1 MTSMLERYLGR
12 PIRDTTGGHWW
23 IWIFLLPIALWA
35 WPFVVIYLIGR
46 LVMDMMQY
54 TPSETRL
61 AALAAN
67 SDLPEIPPPVRPVDA
82 GVFPAK
88 ADYQGPETQ
97 WWDVDDVPVGKEH
110 GRPEDEWWDIED
122 VQLGSGAPTS
132 SGNEP
137 LIQFWGM
144 VGLVFLLTFVL
155 LGANGA
161 AFTFALLSTSV
172 LLVIFYQIGPL
183 RSMLGN
189 E

>member
-1 MTSMLERYLGR
+1 MASMLERYLGR

-67 SDLPEIPPPVRPVDA
+67 SDLPEIPPPVRP
-82 GVFPAK
+82 
-88 ADYQGPETQ
+88 
-97 WWDVDDVPVGKEH
+97 
-110 GRPEDEWWDIED
+110 EDEWWDIED
-122 VQLGSGAPTS
+122 VQLGSDAPSS
-132 SGNEP
+132 SGNET

-144 VGLVFLLTFVL
+144 VGLVFLLTFIL

-161 AFTFALLSTSV
+161 ALTFALLSTSV

>member
-1 MTSMLERYLGR
+1 MASMLERYLGR

-23 IWIFLLPIALWA
+23 IWIFLLPIALWV

-67 SDLPEIPPPVRPVDA
+67 SDLPEIPPPVRPED
-82 GVFPAK
+82 
-88 ADYQGPETQ
+88 E
-97 WWDVDDVPVGKEH
+97 WWDVDDVLVGKEH

-122 VQLGSGAPTS
+122 VQLGSDAPSS
-132 SGNEP
+132 SGNET

-144 VGLVFLLTFVL
+144 VGLVFLLTFIL

>member
-1 MTSMLERYLGR
+1 MASMLERYLGR

-23 IWIFLLPIALWA
+23 IWIFLLPIALWV

-67 SDLPEIPPPVRPVDA
+67 SDLPEIPPPVRP
-82 GVFPAK
+82 
-88 ADYQGPETQ
+88 
-97 WWDVDDVPVGKEH
+97 
-110 GRPEDEWWDIED
+110 EDEWWDIED
-122 VQLGSGAPTS
+122 VQLGSDAPSS
-132 SGNEP
+132 SGNET

-144 VGLVFLLTFVL
+144 VGLVFLLTFIL

>member
-1 MTSMLERYLGR
+1 MASMLERYLGR

-61 AALAAN
+61 AALG
-67 SDLPEIPPPVRPVDA
+67 DDGMLPEIPPPVRPVD
-82 GVFPAK
+82 GDKDRSVP
-88 ADYQGPETQ
+88 T
-97 WWDVDDVPVGKEH
+97 WWEIDSVPVGKEH
-110 GRPEDEWWDIED
+110 NRPEEEWWDIED
-122 VQLGSGAPTS
+122 VQLGSDVGPP
-132 SGNEP
+132 SGKET